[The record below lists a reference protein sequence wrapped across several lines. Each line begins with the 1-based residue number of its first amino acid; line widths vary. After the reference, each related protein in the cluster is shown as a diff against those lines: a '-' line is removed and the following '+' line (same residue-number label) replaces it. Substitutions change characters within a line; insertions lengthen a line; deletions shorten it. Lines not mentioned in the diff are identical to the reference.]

1 MFSDRIT
8 SGARDHASGPQQ
20 TVDHRIQAGAE
31 RSKKT
36 RAKLIEGALRVFA
49 THGVDAKMIDLVIRE
64 AGVARG
70 TFYNHFR
77 STEELFHEV
86 AKEVSIEIIRIV
98 DPLVHQQRDPAARV
112 ACGVSSVVK
121 LAIAYPIL
129 AQFVVRGGPAA
140 VSAGSL
146 ASEVVP
152 ADIVA
157 GISSGRFSITD
168 RKLGLDL
175 ILGPVIMAFHT
186 VLTEKVSSSYPNL
199 LAQAV
204 LQSLGVSKALA
215 KKYAFQDFGKVVI
228 PNDSIFFNKAS
239 A

>member
-1 MFSDRIT
+1 MFSNRIT
-8 SGARDHASGPQQ
+8 SGARGYASEPTQA
-20 TVDHRIQAGAE
+20 VDHRTQVGAE
-31 RSKKT
+31 RSKKS

-49 THGVDAKMIDLVIRE
+49 IHGADAKMIDLVIRE

-77 STEELFHEV
+77 TTEELFHEV

-98 DPLVHQQRDPAARV
+98 DPLASQQRDPAARV

-121 LAIAYPIL
+121 LAIAYPIF
-129 AQFVVRGGPAA
+129 AQFVIRGGPPA

-146 ASEVVP
+146 ASEIVP
-152 ADIVA
+152 ADIDA
-157 GISSGRFSITD
+157 GISSGRFSISD
-168 RKLGLDL
+168 RKLALDL

-186 VLTEKVSSSYPNL
+186 VSTEKVSSSYPNL

-215 KKYAFQDFGKVVI
+215 RKYAFQDFGNFEI
-228 PNDSIFFNKAS
+228 PEDSILAKAS
-239 A
+239 S